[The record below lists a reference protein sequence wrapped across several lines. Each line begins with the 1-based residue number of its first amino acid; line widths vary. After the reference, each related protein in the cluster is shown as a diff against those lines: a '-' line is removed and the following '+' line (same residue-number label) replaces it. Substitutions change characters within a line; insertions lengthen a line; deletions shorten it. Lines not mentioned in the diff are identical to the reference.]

1 MNNYRER
8 LIKALIK
15 FYEGGIEAHVMNIE
29 VLLGS
34 HVGLAEHGDIIETL
48 DAELEKL
55 SSLEDKLEV
64 LKNILHDIVEALKAQ
79 IAEQTALI
87 YSLYKRIKELQ
98 DEVNS
103 KNKQ

>member
-34 HVGLAEHGDIIETL
+34 HVGLAEHGDIIETQ

-64 LKNILHDIVEALKAQ
+64 LKKHF
-79 IAEQTALI
+79 T
-87 YSLYKRIKELQ
+87 
-98 DEVNS
+98 
-103 KNKQ
+103 